1 MRFKF
6 VIASALL
13 FAFAAYADDITVEET
28 VTAAISQGDP
38 VHVDNINGDIRVESG
53 DSPEIVVKYTINC
66 ETQEEMDAI
75 DVEYSTADGISFS
88 VDYDDAWEGHNNG
101 KVDFLVMVPSGMEL
115 DYELDNV
122 NGEIVLSDLSGS
134 AAIDLVNGDVAV
146 EDFSGE
152 VSVDVVNG
160 EVELQGISGLKNL
173 DIVNGSAVLT
183 VGELL
188 EDLSIESVNA
198 SISMRLQGDADVSVE
213 TLSGS
218 MDIDQ
223 SFSAEIQRDIVGCT
237 AEFGAG
243 DRKITVST
251 VNGDIEILR

>member
-1 MRFKF
+1 MRFKC
-6 VIASALL
+6 VILSAIL
-13 FAFAAYADDITVEET
+13 FAFAAHADDITVEET

-38 VHVDNINGDIRVESG
+38 VHVDNINGDIHVESG
-53 DSPEIVVKYTINC
+53 DSQEIVVTYTITC
-66 ETQEEMDAI
+66 ETREEMDAI
-75 DVEYSTADGISFS
+75 DVEYSTENGVRFS
-88 VDYDDAWEGHNNG
+88 VDYDDAWEGNNNG
-101 KVDFLVMVPSGMEL
+101 KVDFLVLVPSGTGL

-122 NGEIVLSDLSGS
+122 NGEIMLSDLSGS
-134 AAIDLVNGDVAV
+134 AVIDLVNGDVKV
-146 EDFSGE
+146 VDFAGQ

-160 EVELQGISGLKNL
+160 EIELQGISGLKNL

-198 SISMRLQGDADVSVE
+198 SISMILQGDADVSVE

-218 MDIDQ
+218 MDIDG
-223 SFSAEIQRDIVGCT
+223 SFSAEIERDVVGCS
-237 AEFGAG
+237 AEFGTG

-251 VNGDIEILR
+251 INGDIEITR